1 LIEEAK
7 VEKKWLKRER
17 KLFNVDGSQ
26 NRLGGVTETALLT
39 IKSKQIM
46 VNHRFLVT
54 DIGED
59 NLILGYPF
67 FKAIN
72 PQINWLMGT
81 TKETIT
87 LLSHDEW
94 DGESPKLEKVEWAK
108 KVTIAQQ
115 LVEKATDK
123 KE

>member
-1 LIEEAK
+1 M
-7 VEKKWLKRER
+7 
-17 KLFNVDGSQ
+17 FNVDSSQ